1 MPDQASACQDTPR
14 PAIACPVRPRPIG
27 RARTRGRLVV
37 RLAAMWVAVW
47 QRILPQGGP
56 RPLHYMSEA
65 ELCDIGASAE
75 LRARIEAVREFERH
89 QSGSPYYF

>member
-1 MPDQASACQDTPR
+1 M
-14 PAIACPVRPRPIG
+14 
-27 RARTRGRLVV
+27 
-37 RLAAMWVAVW
+37 W